1 MKIQQKLAE
10 LAKWVTN
17 PELFVD
23 MLRKQEDVRMILQVK
38 HNNKEKNDI
47 KDKTKNIEFH
57 IS

>member
-1 MKIQQKLAE
+1 M
-10 LAKWVTN
+10 TN

-23 MLRKQEDVRMILQVK
+23 MLKKQEDVKMILQVK